1 MFKISK
7 EQPTKEEERF
17 LTSSTRAH
25 PGEIEA

>member
-7 EQPTKEEERF
+7 EQLTKEEERF
-17 LTSSTRAH
+17 LTSGSRAH